1 MGPLPI
7 GSASVIQTFA
17 GLSYHIVSAGL
28 LVLVVGSVAAGEA
41 VVLVLD

>member
-17 GLSYHIVSAGL
+17 GLSYHMVSAGL
-28 LVLVVGSVAAGEA
+28 LVVVGSDAAWEA
-41 VVLVLD
+41 VVLSAD